1 MENIGCLKIYFY
13 PLTQNTTCMNPSLA
27 TSCGLSRAFNIYVS
41 VGFLKKKNY
50 MYELKKNCKS
60 YYDISYSKK
69 IIFIVSVT
77 FNESSH
83 LFMKLNAYTKNII

>member
-41 VGFLKKKNY
+41 VGFLKKKTTCMNWKRIAKAI
-50 MYELKKNCKS
+50 MILVILKKLS
-60 YYDISYSKK
+60 L
-69 IIFIVSVT
+69 
-77 FNESSH
+77 
-83 LFMKLNAYTKNII
+83 LFQLLLMSRHTYLWN

>member
-41 VGFLKKKNY
+41 VGFLKKKTTCMN
-50 MYELKKNCKS
+50 
-60 YYDISYSKK
+60 
-69 IIFIVSVT
+69 
-77 FNESSH
+77 
-83 LFMKLNAYTKNII
+83 